1 MLEEITITVD
11 VAEQGVLA
19 DIGELLGRQGVNI
32 ESLSAS
38 THKGAGVLHLIVDD
52 GEEAAEALA
61 SNGYNVETERK
72 VLTVTLD
79 DRPGEL
85 GRYCRRLAQAGIGIS
100 AAYVARRSGGETE
113 LIPCGRR
120 PRRGPQGLTP
130 ARRSPPQDGRA
141 PCDPWLRRWRAVP
154 PSPLRCQSRGSPR
167 RTQGATAGRR

>member
-1 MLEEITITVD
+1 MALGGQNSKPRGSPGGEIERYALEMLEEITITVD

-19 DIGELLGRQGVNI
+19 DIGELLGRKGVNI

-38 THKGAGVLHLIVDD
+38 THKGAGVLHLVVDD

-61 SNGYNVETERK
+61 SNGYNVEAARK

-113 LIPCGRR
+113 LI
-120 PRRGPQGLTP
+120 LAVDDLDE
-130 ARRSPPQDGRA
+130 ARKA
-141 PCDPWLRRWRAVP
+141 
-154 PSPLRCQSRGSPR
+154 
-167 RTQGATAGRR
+167 